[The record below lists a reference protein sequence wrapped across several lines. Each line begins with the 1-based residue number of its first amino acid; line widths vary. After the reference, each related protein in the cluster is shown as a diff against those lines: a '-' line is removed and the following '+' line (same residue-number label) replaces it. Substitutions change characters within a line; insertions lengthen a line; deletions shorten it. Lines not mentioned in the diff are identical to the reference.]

1 MPETPLD
8 MIEGIEEQ
16 LDQAK
21 LSTLFVFV
29 REYWTLPIEIKH
41 KSQEV
46 YAYVR
51 KITELT
57 HQLEMTEGRIMQE
70 VAAET
75 DPDGKKIFT
84 NKETREA
91 EVRHRTNSFKDWQDF
106 KSEEVETSY
115 KLGIAKIEL
124 EFLNNLMS
132 RNKTILNYLGA
143 IRN

>member
-1 MPETPLD
+1 MKKQGRIKMPETPLD

-57 HQLEMTEGRIMQE
+57 HQLEMTERRLHDCRDTGN
-70 VAAET
+70 AEAG
-75 DPDGKKIFT
+75 DEG
-84 NKETREA
+84 
-91 EVRHRTNSFKDWQDF
+91 
-106 KSEEVETSY
+106 
-115 KLGIAKIEL
+115 
-124 EFLNNLMS
+124 
-132 RNKTILNYLGA
+132 
-143 IRN
+143 